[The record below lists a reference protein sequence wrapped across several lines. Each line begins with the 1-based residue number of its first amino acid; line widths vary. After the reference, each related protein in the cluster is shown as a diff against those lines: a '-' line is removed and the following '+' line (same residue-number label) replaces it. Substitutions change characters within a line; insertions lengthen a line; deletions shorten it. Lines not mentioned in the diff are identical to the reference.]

1 MMRHR
6 ILLALIVAVFAGV
19 AGTAIRHTSTTFD
32 EVLLPSAGA
41 RGYVTGEFD
50 LVLDHPPFLQYLYG
64 LPVYLDG
71 PNYPREDVVDWS
83 YPGRYQ
89 YANAFY
95 FGSGNDPERIAF
107 IARLVGVALGV
118 LLILTTF
125 AFTRSAYGRSAGVVA
140 AALVAFVPDV
150 LAHSGISYNDV
161 PLALVLLAATWAGDV
176 AARDPRIGR
185 IALAGAATGLAL
197 GVKFSAIVMGPIA
210 LLLILLEG
218 ARRWPD
224 PEWVRRILIGIPVF
238 AIAAY
243 LVLVAVY
250 LGDFTLREFWF
261 GLDFNIKHA
270 NDGHGAPAVLLGD
283 YSEQGWW
290 YFFPVAFFLKTSIG
304 LHVLLFLSLVGLALE
319 PVRAGWRALADSP
332 ARVPI
337 VGGLVLLGFVMAA
350 DLNIGFRH
358 ALPLLPFA
366 CVLIAAGVV
375 RLWNLR
381 RTWLRATIAI
391 ALAWHI
397 ISPLRFYPFFLSYL
411 SEYTGPVEYSYE
423 TLVDSSLDWGQ
434 GLLALR
440 DFMQE
445 ENVPAVLLSYFGS
458 APPAGYGINYVAL
471 PSFAPLA
478 PLPMPPGDTLPR
490 WVAIS
495 ATNLAGNYL
504 PDDPFARFRDIEPYR
519 VVGRS
524 IFVFYLEGE

>member
-1 MMRHR
+1 MHR
-6 ILLALIVAVFAGV
+6 IVLALIVLTFAGV
-19 AGTAIRHTSTTFD
+19 AGSATRYNSTTFD

-71 PNYPREDVVDWS
+71 PNYPTEDVVDWS

-107 IARLVGVALGV
+107 ISRLVGIALGV

-125 AFTRSAYGRSAGVVA
+125 AFTRSVLGSGAGVVA

-161 PLALVLLAATWAGDV
+161 PLALVLLTATWAGDA
-176 AARDPRIGR
+176 AARDPRAR
-185 IALAGAATGLAL
+185 RVALAGAATGLAL

-210 LLLILLEG
+210 LLLLVLEG

-224 PEWVRRILIGIPVF
+224 REWLRRILVAIPVF
-238 AIAAY
+238 AASAY
-243 LVLVAVY
+243 LMLVAVY
-250 LGDFTLREFWF
+250 LGDFTLREFWW
-261 GLDFNIKHA
+261 GLDFNIQHA
-270 NDGHGAPAVLLGD
+270 NSGHGAPAVLLGS

-304 LHVLLFLSLVGLALE
+304 LHVLMFLSLVGLALK
-319 PVRAGWRALADSP
+319 PVRAGWRALAASP
-332 ARVPI
+332 LRVP
-337 VGGLVLLGFVMAA
+337 VAGGLVLLGFVMAA

-366 CVLIAAGVV
+366 CILIAAGVV
-375 RLWNLR
+375 RVWNLR
-381 RTWLRATIAI
+381 RRWLRGIVAV

-397 ISPLRFYPFFLSYL
+397 ISPLRFYPYFLSYL

-423 TLVDSSLDWGQ
+423 SLVDSSLDWGQ

-440 DFMQE
+440 EFMQAE
-445 ENVPAVLLSYFGS
+445 DVPRVLLSYFGS
-458 APPAGYGINYVAL
+458 APPAGYGIDYVAL
-471 PSFAPLA
+471 PSFPPLA
-478 PLPMPPGDTLPR
+478 PLPLDPGDTLPR

-524 IFVFYLEGE
+524 IFVFRLEDE